1 MIEELCRDI
10 MVFDLHSKG
19 YKANYNVEYNFR
31 DNIILSTKESVSYT
45 HLDVYKRQ
53 HVHCVIVGFSQVGG
67 NVKKIFSDGRMTL
80 AKNINPYL
88 VDADNVFIVSRK
100 TPISDVPKM
109 YIGLSLIHI

>member
-1 MIEELCRDI
+1 M
-10 MVFDLHSKG
+10 
-19 YKANYNVEYNFR
+19 
-31 DNIILSTKESVSYT
+31 
-45 HLDVYKRQ
+45 
-53 HVHCVIVGFSQVGG
+53 GG

-109 YIGLSLIHI
+109 

>member
-1 MIEELCRDI
+1 MCLCFYQSI
-10 MVFDLHSKG
+10 CQGEQVANLWEPLF
-19 YKANYNVEYNFR
+19 KAGVKIDFAHRTFQWDSEAS
-31 DNIILSTKESVSYT
+31 LKA
-45 HLDVYKRQ
+45 

-109 YIGLSLIHI
+109 YIGCEMKDDGTML